1 MEETRLSP
9 SPLRHSD
16 RYKPRCTYCGRK
28 FNTYGDLHTHTL
40 EEHHIRLTAEH
51 ICWRCNLVCK
61 NEAGLWRHMA
71 CAHYKI
77 SRKKSGQRFI
87 SWPEGGQGNS
97 EEEPNLVK
105 SRKVEPQTSSL
116 IDLCDCEVKQDV
128 VKTDAEEVL
137 ITCPVCKAAL
147 RQDRGLEHL
156 NKHQLEVGEAL
167 ARMQNFGAKL
177 VVMKLVLEMQGLD

>member
-1 MEETRLSP
+1 MSP

-40 EEHHIRLTAEH
+40 EEHHIRLSAEH
-51 ICWRCNLVCK
+51 TCWRCNIVCK

-77 SRKKSGQRFI
+77 NTKKTSQRYI
-87 SWPEGGQGNS
+87 SWPEGAQGNS
-97 EEEPNLVK
+97 EEEPNLAK
-105 SRKVEPQTSSL
+105 HRKVEPQTSL
-116 IDLCDCEVKQDV
+116 IDLCDCEVKQDA
-128 VKTDAEEVL
+128 VKTEAEVL
-137 ITCPVCKAAL
+137 IACPMCKAAL
-147 RQDRGLEHL
+147 RQDSGLEHL
-156 NKHQLEVGEAL
+156 NKHQHEFDEAF
-167 ARMQNFGAKL
+167 ARIKNFGAKF